1 MLAMIIFLKSS
12 ELSLRKQVLFL
23 FKFTFA
29 LRSEIIAKLWG
40 QHVEQTKVSFRV
52 RNRLFHGLT
61 FPQQPLW
68 RARSHHAFDFG
79 RQTPEV
85 EKNSLLCKKDF
96 FLSEQLFRLPLS
108 HFFSHT
114 HAHTHTHS
122 HPHSCTYTHARTHTH
137 TRKAAHP
144 LRSVFRYSQ
153 RTSCR
158 RYPTTRPTFSQSTR
172 TTTTTSTMTSTTTST
187 TTTTP
192 WKNRIRHR
200 PTQDDQL
207 RDGLWQNGFISS
219 CHNYRK

>member
-1 MLAMIIFLKSS
+1 MFYLIRKKIGTQRKSEKWGSTNMTQGTLTIVLNSILKTHKTVELTNKGSRKDRMMSAMIIFLKSY
-12 ELSLRKQVLFL
+12 ELSLRKQAPFL

-96 FLSEQLFRLPLS
+96 FSFG
-108 HFFSHT
+108 
-114 HAHTHTHS
+114 
-122 HPHSCTYTHARTHTH
+122 
-137 TRKAAHP
+137 
-144 LRSVFRYSQ
+144 
-153 RTSCR
+153 
-158 RYPTTRPTFSQSTR
+158 TT
-172 TTTTTSTMTSTTTST
+172 
-187 TTTTP
+187 
-192 WKNRIRHR
+192 
-200 PTQDDQL
+200 L
-207 RDGLWQNGFISS
+207 
-219 CHNYRK
+219 